1 MPQWAWNSFVP
12 MINSPHDKGEWLI
25 LGLVVSITL
34 GLSACVWSTAT
45 NFSEWLSIGALLAS
59 IGTLPF
65 LIVRSFLLLKG
76 RPPRSWVFTVGFY
89 FTTVLFMRLAISLL
103 HGAMAIERE
112 GSVAEFL
119 SVTAQTFFLRTT
131 YVLESFGFAIPSVL
145 FIVALEM
152 AVRASVTKAQHSKTS
167 LIILDE
173 GPLKA
178 GPSGKEK

>member
-1 MPQWAWNSFVP
+1 

-34 GLSACVWSTAT
+34 GLSACVWLTVT
-45 NFSEWLSIGALLAS
+45 NFSGWLSIGALIAS

-65 LIVRSFLLLKG
+65 LIVRSYLLLKG
-76 RPPRSWVFTVGFY
+76 RPPRSWATTIGFY

-103 HGAMAIERE
+103 LGAMAIERE
-112 GSVAEFL
+112 GSVTEFM
-119 SVTAQTFFLRTT
+119 SVAAQTFFLRTT
-131 YVLESFGFAIPSVL
+131 YVLESFGFAILSAL

-152 AVRASVTKAQHSKTS
+152 VVKVSLTKVQGSKTS
-167 LIILDE
+167 LIIVDE

-178 GPSGKEK
+178 APSNIKK